1 MRGEKCSR
9 VTSALKISCHPERS
23 VCFAKRSRH
32 RVEGPPARFP
42 ESILAI
48 VTYGCRKYAGV
59 LRLRRSSLRELLT
72 PFRMTRNFLREG
84 EATAPSQNCS
94 DQNAYALLGIGGICF
109 IASAISAGDMSRTWV
124 AIDH

>member
-1 MRGEKCSR
+1 MLGENFSR

-32 RVEGPPARFP
+32 RVEGPQHASANRFWLSLRLQ
-42 ESILAI
+42 E
-48 VTYGCRKYAGV
+48 GAGV
-59 LRLRRSSLRELLT
+59 FRLRRSSLRELLT

-84 EATAPSQNCS
+84 DATAPSQNCS